1 MKYYY
6 KNTLRIVALLL
17 FGTMFAQ
24 QEPNYSL
31 YRYTMNVINPAY
43 AGADGGTS
51 LMANIRS
58 QWAGVQDAPET
69 QTFFFATPLGK
80 RVGLGVSVVSDQT
93 FIEKQTNYSIDFS
106 YMLPMNES
114 TKLFLGLKA
123 GGGTYDVMSDKLT
136 ISNGFNQIDP
146 AIGDI
151 DDGFNPNF
159 GIGAYLTN
167 DKYFVSLSTPSILNI
182 DGVYADNDRVNYYS
196 TSSPHIYLSGGYN
209 FDLSENTEF
218 RPSTLIRYV
227 SGSPLSADI
236 TAAFRFMKK
245 FELGVAYRTDQAVS
259 GLMMLN
265 LADWVDL
272 GYAYDSSTR
281 SEISG
286 ISDGTHEIFFRLN
299 FKQISL
305 D

>member
-1 MKYYY
+1 MKYY
-6 KNTLRIVALLL
+6 KNTLRIVAFLLV
-17 FGTMFAQ
+17 GTMYAQ
-24 QEPNYSL
+24 QETNYSL

-43 AGADGGTS
+43 AGADGNAS
-51 LMANIRS
+51 LTANMRS

-69 QTFFFATPLGK
+69 QSFFFATPLGK
-80 RVGLGVSVVSDQT
+80 RVGLGISVVSDQT
-93 FIEKQTNYSIDFS
+93 FIEKQTNYNIDFS
-106 YMLPMNES
+106 YMLPMNEK

-123 GGGTYDVMSDKLT
+123 GGGTYDIQSDNLT
-136 ISNGFNQIDP
+136 TYSIFPVDP

-159 GIGAYLTN
+159 GVGAYLLN
-167 DKYFVSLSTPSILNI
+167 DKYFVSLSAPSILNT
-182 DGVYADNDRVNYYS
+182 DSVDTDSGKVSYATNS
-196 TSSPHIYLSGGYN
+196 AHIYLSGGYN
-209 FDLSENTEF
+209 FKLSENTEF

-227 SGSPLSADI
+227 DGSPLSADI
-236 TAAFRFMKK
+236 TAAFRFMEK

-259 GLMMLN
+259 GLFMLN

-281 SEISG
+281 SEITG
-286 ISDGTHEIFFRLN
+286 ISDGTHEVFFRLN
-299 FKQISL
+299 FKQLSL